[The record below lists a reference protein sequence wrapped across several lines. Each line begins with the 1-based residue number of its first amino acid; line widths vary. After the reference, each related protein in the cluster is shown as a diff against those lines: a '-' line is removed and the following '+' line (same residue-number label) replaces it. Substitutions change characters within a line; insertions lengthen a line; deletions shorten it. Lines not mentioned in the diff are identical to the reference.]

1 MTLKRKMGEEALSI
15 EVAMRLK
22 ILEKRNRLTGMW
34 FHVPNEMPVQNK
46 LDLTRLA
53 KKRAMG
59 MMAGAPD
66 LVFLKKDGCLQIELK
81 YGKNSLSS
89 NQKEYRDM
97 SEKKEAPYVICKSWD
112 DVSSELTKYG
122 FLG

>member
-81 YGKNSLSS
+81 GRTACLQIRRNT
-89 NQKEYRDM
+89 ER
-97 SEKKEAPYVICKSWD
+97 
-112 DVSSELTKYG
+112 
-122 FLG
+122 

>member
-1 MTLKRKMGEEALSI
+1 
-15 EVAMRLK
+15 
-22 ILEKRNRLTGMW
+22 
-34 FHVPNEMPVQNK
+34 MPVQNK

-89 NQKEYRDM
+89 NQKEYREM
-97 SEKKEAPYVICKSWD
+97 SEKKEVPYVICKSWD